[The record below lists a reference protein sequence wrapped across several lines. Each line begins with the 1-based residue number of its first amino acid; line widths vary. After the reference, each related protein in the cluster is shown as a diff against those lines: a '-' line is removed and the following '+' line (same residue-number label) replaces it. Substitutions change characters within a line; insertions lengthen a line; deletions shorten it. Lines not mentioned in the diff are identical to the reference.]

1 MFRLRNVHLEEKRGW
16 RGGRVLKFTSD
27 VNLIQAIFLIWIA
40 VKWTTKA
47 IPIYRIPER
56 EILNCRSQKNL
67 PSITRAISV
76 LSTLATFIRMFKPT
90 RTQ

>member
-40 VKWTTKA
+40 VKCTTKA
-47 IPIYRIPER
+47 IRIYRIPER
-56 EILNCRSQKNL
+56 EILNCRSQKK
-67 PSITRAISV
+67 
-76 LSTLATFIRMFKPT
+76 LAKHYSCHKCIVDIPHIHS
-90 RTQ
+90 